1 MDSMRQDLRYA
12 LRSLRRGGLLIGVAV
27 LSLGI
32 GVGSVTTIFSAV
44 DVFMLRPL
52 PYPESQ
58 DLISLYTT
66 NQERGWTQVSFS
78 VPDFLDFRERGLTM
92 EVAASTGAAFNLS
105 EGDRPER
112 IQGRR
117 LSWNFLQVLGV
128 RPALGRA
135 FTPDEEVVG
144 QHRAA
149 IISHGLW
156 QRRFGG
162 DPDMLGTDLHLDGE
176 PYRIVGVMPTDFWFG
191 SIFDDVWVPLAIS
204 GDERRG
210 SHFLSVL
217 ARVGPTFTRELAR
230 DETERVAAQLA
241 SEFPETNTGNG
252 ARIVTLHEDIFNE
265 GFKVGTSI
273 SMLAVIFLLLIACA
287 NVANLLLTHAAGR
300 EREMAVRSALG
311 AGRWRIVR
319 QLLTEALI
327 LSFAGGAL
335 GILMSVFGIRWLV
348 SLMPSWFPRVNE
360 IGLDARAL
368 LFTTAIVILSALLVG
383 IAPAIQGARS
393 GMADS
398 LKEGGRGGT
407 GARGSRLRKA
417 LVVGEISLALA
428 LLISSALLV
437 QAFINVRLADR
448 GFDESDILAFRIAL
462 PRQEYPDTASVVV
475 FHQELTQRL
484 ASLPGVTGVGATTI
498 LPSQGSSGT
507 YYSLPADDIVTDQD
521 RRVTDWLDITPGY
534 FEAMDVPIVRGR
546 GFETTD
552 RAGNRDVIV
561 INEALAERHWPDENP
576 IGREVVFSSHGSE
589 VVGVAANT
597 GVSGTSTTAQR
608 PMVYFPVYQ
617 NDDRALG
624 YLVESDMPP
633 ESLSEAVRAEVK
645 AVDPDIP
652 AYSIR
657 PLTDIVDESLGGDT
671 IMAKIMSAVA
681 AIALVLALAGVYG
694 VMGYSVAQRRR
705 ELGIRMALGA
715 QDGDVVRMILRQ
727 GTILAVIG
735 TAFGVGLAFGVAR
748 GVSFFLYGVS
758 AFEPATYGIMAAA
771 LLIAALVATFFPAR
785 RATRV
790 DPVEALRAD

>member
-1 MDSMRQDLRYA
+1 MDSIKQDLRYA
-12 LRSLRRGGLLIGVAV
+12 LRSLRRGGLLIGIAV

-32 GVGSVTTIFSAV
+32 GSVTTIFSAV

-52 PYPESQ
+52 PYPESE
-58 DLISLYTT
+58 DLVSLYTT
-66 NQERGWTQVSFS
+66 NHERGWTQVSFS
-78 VPDFLDFRERGLTM
+78 VPDFVDFRERARTM
-92 EVAASTGAAFNLS
+92 EVATSTGTAFNLS

-117 LSWNFLQVLGV
+117 LSWDFLQVLGV

-135 FTPDEEVVG
+135 FTQDEEVPG
-144 QHRAA
+144 QHRVA

-162 DPDMLGTDLHLDGE
+162 DPDVPGTAFLLDGE
-176 PYRIVGVMPTDFWFG
+176 PYTIVGVMPTDFWYG

-204 GDERRG
+204 GEEPRS
-210 SHFLSVL
+210 SHYVSVI
-217 ARVGPTFTRELAR
+217 ARVGPAYTREQAR
-230 DETERVAAQLA
+230 DEAKRVAGQLV
-241 SEFPETNTGNG
+241 SEFPDTNTGNG

-273 SMLAVIFLLLIACA
+273 SMLAVLFLLLIACA

-311 AGRWRIVR
+311 AGRWRIIR
-319 QLLTEALI
+319 QFLIEALI
-327 LSFAGGAL
+327 LSLAGGAL

-368 LFTTAIVILSALLVG
+368 LFTTAIVILSAILVG
-383 IAPAIQGARS
+383 IAPAIQGARGS
-393 GMADS
+393 TAES

-407 GARGSRLRKA
+407 GARGSLLRKA
-417 LVVGEISLALA
+417 LVVGEIALALA
-428 LLISSALLV
+428 LLVSSALLV

-462 PRQEYPDTASVVV
+462 PRQEYPDTASVVA
-475 FHQELTQRL
+475 FHQELTQGL

-498 LPSQGSSGT
+498 LPSQGNSGT

-521 RRVTDWLDITPGY
+521 RKVTNWLDITPGY
-534 FEAMDVPIVRGR
+534 FDAMDVTIVQGR
-546 GFETTD
+546 GLEIAD

-561 INEALAERHWPDENP
+561 INEALAERHWPDEDP
-576 IGREVVFSSHGSE
+576 IGREIVFSTHSSE
-589 VVGVAANT
+589 IVGVAANT
-597 GVSGTSTTAQR
+597 GVSGASASQVQ
-608 PMVYFPVYQ
+608 PMVYFPAYQ
-617 NDDRALG
+617 DDDRNLG
-624 YLVESDMPP
+624 YLVESDLPP
-633 ESLSEAVRAEVK
+633 ESLSEAVRAEVN
-645 AVDPDIP
+645 AVDPNIP

-657 PLTDIVDESLGGDT
+657 PLKEIIDESLGGDT

-715 QDGDVVRMILRQ
+715 QNGDVVRMILRQ
-727 GTILAVIG
+727 GAILAAIGTVIG
-735 TAFGVGLAFGVAR
+735 LGLAFGVAR

-758 AFEPATYGIMAAA
+758 AFEPATYGAMAAA

-790 DPVEALRAD
+790 DPVEALRAE

>member
-1 MDSMRQDLRYA
+1 MDSIKQDLRYA
-12 LRSLRRGGLLIGVAV
+12 LRSLRRGGLLIGIAV

-52 PYPESQ
+52 PYPESD
-58 DLISLYTT
+58 DLLALYTT
-66 NQERGWTQVSFS
+66 NHERGWTQVSFS
-78 VPDFLDFRERGLTM
+78 VPDFVDFRERSQTM
-92 EVAASTGAAFNLS
+92 EVATSTGAAFNLS

-117 LSWNFLQVLGV
+117 LSWNFLQVLSV

-135 FTPDEEVVG
+135 FTPDEEVPG
-144 QHRAA
+144 QHRVA

-162 DPDMLGTDLHLDGE
+162 DPDVPGTAFLLDGE
-176 PYRIVGVMPTDFWFG
+176 PYTIVGVMPTDFWYG

-204 GDERRG
+204 GEEPRG
-210 SHFLSVL
+210 SHYLSVS
-217 ARVGPTFTRELAR
+217 ARVGPAFTREQAR
-230 DETERVAAQLA
+230 DEAERVAGQLE

-273 SMLAVIFLLLIACA
+273 SMLAVLFLLLIACA

-383 IAPAIQGARS
+383 IAPAIQGARGS
-393 GMADS
+393 TAES

-428 LLISSALLV
+428 LLVSSALLV

-462 PRQEYPDTASVVV
+462 PRQEYPDTASVVA
-475 FHQELTQRL
+475 FHQELTQGL

-498 LPSQGSSGT
+498 LPSQGNSGT

-521 RRVTDWLDITPGY
+521 RKVTNWLDITPGY
-534 FEAMDVPIVRGR
+534 FDAMDVTIVQGR
-546 GFETTD
+546 GLEIAD

-561 INEALAERHWPDENP
+561 INEALAERHWPDEDP
-576 IGREVVFSSHGSE
+576 IGREIVFSTHSSE
-589 VVGVAANT
+589 IVGVAANT
-597 GVSGTSTTAQR
+597 GVSGASASQVQ
-608 PMVYFPVYQ
+608 PMVYFPAYQ
-617 NDDRALG
+617 DDDRNLG
-624 YLVESDMPP
+624 YLVESDLPP
-633 ESLSEAVRAEVK
+633 ESLSEAVRAEVN
-645 AVDPDIP
+645 AVDPNIP

-657 PLTDIVDESLGGDT
+657 PLKEIIDESLGGDT

-715 QDGDVVRMILRQ
+715 QNGDVVRMILRQ
-727 GTILAVIG
+727 GAILAAIGTVIG
-735 TAFGVGLAFGVAR
+735 LGLAFGVAR

-758 AFEPATYGIMAAA
+758 AFEPATYGAMAAA

-790 DPVEALRAD
+790 DPVEALRAE